1 MAGRGSTT
9 FQKRQKEQQRKEKR
23 AEKLARRQGRKL
35 NPPPPGISD
44 AEPDAAD
51 AVVDGENGPDSET
64 NAVPETAP
72 AQAPPAPI
80 PNGATAHE

>member
-44 AEPDAAD
+44 AEPEALEGLAAGEDAA
-51 AVVDGENGPDSET
+51 ESEV
-64 NAVPETAP
+64 AQVPEVTNQP
-72 AQAPPAPI
+72 GPVPVIQ
-80 PNGATAHE
+80 H

>member
-35 NPPPPGISD
+35 NPPVPGISD
-44 AEPDAAD
+44 LDPEALDGDQAEDAGAIAD
-51 AVVDGENGPDSET
+51 AEAGIEAVA
-64 NAVPETAP
+64 AVPEP
-72 AQAPPAPI
+72 
-80 PNGATAHE
+80 

>member
-44 AEPDAAD
+44 ADPEPLDGAI
-51 AVVDGENGPDSET
+51 DGEADEDTVET
-64 NAVPETAP
+64 EPNSVETGVKP
-72 AQAPPAPI
+72 AA
-80 PNGATAHE
+80 E

>member
-44 AEPDAAD
+44 AEPVDV
-51 AVVDGENGPDSET
+51 VVDGENVVDPEA
-64 NAVPETAP
+64 NAVAETGAAPVPE
-72 AQAPPAPI
+72 
-80 PNGATAHE
+80 

>member
-23 AEKLARRQGRKL
+23 AEKLARRQSRKL

-44 AEPDAAD
+44 EPLDLDDNIVDDDDDGDENLDA
-51 AVVDGENGPDSET
+51 
-64 NAVPETAP
+64 ETAAAVEAAVGRHP
-72 AQAPPAPI
+72 SSLS
-80 PNGATAHE
+80 

>member
-44 AEPDAAD
+44 LDPERLEVLDDDDSDTPETDAAPE
-51 AVVDGENGPDSET
+51 AGVAAP
-64 NAVPETAP
+64 VPEP
-72 AQAPPAPI
+72 
-80 PNGATAHE
+80 

>member
-44 AEPDAAD
+44 ADPEPLDGVVDGEDAAGTEAD
-51 AVVDGENGPDSET
+51 AVVET
-64 NAVPETAP
+64 GVAPVPE
-72 AQAPPAPI
+72 
-80 PNGATAHE
+80 